1 MLERTPSPEPLAH
14 PPAVEVIYGLQAV
27 TPTDLEWE
35 AVQEVLQ
42 QVLPIGFRVD
52 QQIANVNIEVKT
64 VPGAEPAQ
72 TRTETWSGVKV
83 VSEDGQVTGHLMR
96 FGLFVNFS
104 QYGGYDAAIG
114 SVQALWKAYFQA
126 FRSALVMQL
135 TIRYINVIRLPF
147 DKDGRVELTDYLHVA
162 IQFPEA
168 LARNLTNF
176 HYQFT
181 IVSDEGL
188 PARIMLSSMRE
199 EADDLVMAFDNE
211 GAYKSQWRV
220 NDENIWTSF
229 TKVRD
234 WTYHIYQTVLTEKCR
249 EEIKG

>member
-1 MLERTPSPEPLAH
+1 
-14 PPAVEVIYGLQAV
+14 
-27 TPTDLEWE
+27 
-35 AVQEVLQ
+35 
-42 QVLPIGFRVD
+42 VLPIGFRVD

>member
-1 MLERTPSPEPLAH
+1 LAH

>member
-1 MLERTPSPEPLAH
+1 
-14 PPAVEVIYGLQAV
+14 
-27 TPTDLEWE
+27 
-35 AVQEVLQ
+35 
-42 QVLPIGFRVD
+42 
-52 QQIANVNIEVKT
+52 
-64 VPGAEPAQ
+64 
-72 TRTETWSGVKV
+72 
-83 VSEDGQVTGHLMR
+83 MR